1 MNFSANLSAI
11 GRSFTSRNYTLFFLG
26 QSLSLLG
33 NWITKTT
40 VLWLAYDLTHSPI
53 FLGIIGFLSQIPN
66 LVVTP
71 FAGVIIERYQ
81 RRQVLILAHTLSIL
95 VFLSLGILTLEGF
108 MTSWLLVTL
117 SIIQGIINSVAL
129 PARQTFL
136 GDIVTQKEDISNA
149 TALHSSLATIC
160 RILGPGI
167 AGFLIVKINGGYCFL
182 LDGLSYVAVII
193 ALSFMKIAPTYPE
206 SFSALSSIN
215 SLEKTTKKLAAISIE
230 ASDQLA
236 DQLPDQLLDQL
247 LDQLP
252 DRLLDN
258 LLENLTNK
266 AADQSL
272 EKSPIK
278 ISLLENLQEGYRY
291 VFDFLP
297 MRMIL
302 LQIAA
307 MSFLGMSYRSLLPIW
322 TIEIVKGDATTLGYL
337 MGATGI
343 GALVAALYLSSRPSV
358 VGFEE
363 ILTFS
368 PAILGGALVA
378 FCLMDNW
385 SVSLGL
391 MAVIGAASLLVSSAS
406 NALLQT
412 IADENKRGRVM
423 SFYTMA
429 MLGILPLGELF
440 MGCLTQ
446 GIGVTYTL
454 MISGIGCLIVAILS
468 AINLPKLQV
477 VLRPVYIKNNLL
489 SS

>member
-215 SLEKTTKKLAAISIE
+215 SLEKTNKKLAAISIE
-230 ASDQLA
+230 ASDQS
-236 DQLPDQLLDQL
+236 PDQL

-258 LLENLTNK
+258 LLDNLTNK

-343 GALVAALYLSSRPSV
+343 GALVAALYLSTRPSV

-368 PAILGGALVA
+368 PAILGGALIA

-385 SVSLGL
+385 FVSLGL

-446 GIGVTYTL
+446 GIGITYTL

-477 VLRPVYIKNNLL
+477 ILRPVYIKNNLL

>member
-1 MNFSANLSAI
+1 MNLSANLMAI

-215 SLEKTTKKLAAISIE
+215 SLEKTTKKLAVISTE
-230 ASDQLA
+230 LLNQLP

-247 LDQLP
+247 P
-252 DRLLDN
+252 DKLLDN
-258 LLENLTNK
+258 LLDNLTNK

-272 EKSPIK
+272 EKYPIK

-343 GALVAALYLSSRPSV
+343 GALVAALYLSTRPSV

-385 SVSLGL
+385 FISLGL
-391 MAVIGAASLLVSSAS
+391 MAVVGAASLLVSSAS

-446 GIGVTYTL
+446 GIGVTHTL
-454 MISGIGCLIVAILS
+454 MISGIGCVVISILS

-477 VLRPVYIKNNLL
+477 ILRPVYIKNNLL

>member
-1 MNFSANLSAI
+1 MNLSANLMAI

-40 VLWLAYDLTHSPI
+40 ILWLAYDLTHSPI

-81 RRQVLILAHTLSIL
+81 RRQVLIVAHTLSITI
-95 VFLSLGILTLEGF
+95 FLSLGFLTLEGF
-108 MTSWLLVTL
+108 MTSWLLLTL
-117 SIIQGIINSVAL
+117 SVMQGLVNSVAL

-167 AGFLIVKINGGYCFL
+167 AGFLIANIDAGYCFL
-182 LDGLSYVAVII
+182 LDGLSYIAVII
-193 ALSFMKIAPTYPE
+193 ALSLMKINPSSQE
-206 SFSALSSIN
+206 SFP
-215 SLEKTTKKLAAISIE
+215 
-230 ASDQLA
+230 ASYA
-236 DQLPDQLLDQL
+236 
-247 LDQLP
+247 
-252 DRLLDN
+252 
-258 LLENLTNK
+258 T
-266 AADQSL
+266 
-272 EKSPIK
+272 K
-278 ISLLENLQEGYRY
+278 ISLFKNLQEGYRY
-291 VFDFLP
+291 VFGFLP

-302 LQIAA
+302 LQVAA

-322 TIEIVKGDATTLGYL
+322 VTEIVKGDATTLGYL

-343 GALVAALYLSSRPSV
+343 GALLAALYLSARPSV

-368 PAILGGALVA
+368 PAIWGGALVA
-378 FCLMDNW
+378 FCLVNNW
-385 SVSLGL
+385 FISLGL
-391 MAVIGAASLLVSSAS
+391 MAVIGAASLLVISAS

-429 MLGILPLGELF
+429 MMGILPLGELF
-440 MGCLTQ
+440 MGFLTQ
-446 GIGVTYTL
+446 SIGVTYTL
-454 MISGIGCLIVAILS
+454 MTSGIGCVVIAILL
-468 AINLPKLQV
+468 AINLPNLQLI
-477 VLRPVYIKNNLL
+477 LRPIYIKNNLL

>member
-1 MNFSANLSAI
+1 MNFSANLTAI

-40 VLWLAYDLTHSPI
+40 ILWLAYDLTHSPI

-95 VFLSLGILTLEGF
+95 IFLSLGILTLEGF
-108 MTSWLLVTL
+108 MTSWLLLTL
-117 SIIQGIINSVAL
+117 SIMQGLVNSVAL

-149 TALHSSLATIC
+149 TALHSSLATMC

-167 AGFLIVKINGGYCFL
+167 AGFLIANINGGYCFL
-182 LDGLSYVAVII
+182 LDGLSYIAVIL
-193 ALSFMKIAPTYPE
+193 ALSFMKINSASQE
-206 SFSALSSIN
+206 SFSASP
-215 SLEKTTKKLAAISIE
+215 AA
-230 ASDQLA
+230 
-236 DQLPDQLLDQL
+236 
-247 LDQLP
+247 
-252 DRLLDN
+252 
-258 LLENLTNK
+258 
-266 AADQSL
+266 
-272 EKSPIK
+272 K

-297 MRMIL
+297 MRLIL
-302 LQIAA
+302 LQVAA

-322 TIEIVKGDATTLGYL
+322 TTEIVKGDATTLGYL

-343 GALVAALYLSSRPSV
+343 GALLAALYLSARPSV

-368 PAILGGALVA
+368 PAILGGALVG
-378 FCLMDNW
+378 FCLVNNW
-385 SVSLGL
+385 FISLGL
-391 MAVIGAASLLVSSAS
+391 MAVIGAASLLVTSAS

-429 MLGILPLGELF
+429 MMGILPLGELF
-440 MGCLTQ
+440 MGFLTQ
-446 GIGVTYTL
+446 GVGVTYTL
-454 MISGIGCLIVAILS
+454 MISGISCVIIAIFS
-468 AINLPKLQV
+468 AINLPSLQV
-477 VLRPVYIKNNLL
+477 VLRPIYIKNNLL
-489 SS
+489 PS